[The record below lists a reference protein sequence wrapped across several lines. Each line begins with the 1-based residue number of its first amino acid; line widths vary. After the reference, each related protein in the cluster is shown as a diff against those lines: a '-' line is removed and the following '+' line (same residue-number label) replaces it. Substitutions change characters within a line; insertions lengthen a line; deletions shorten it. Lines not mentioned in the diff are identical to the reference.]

1 MTLLEWMKV
10 SELEIGRVA
19 SRLNCTAEAV
29 RRYIKGDRIPSRDVM
44 RDIFEISGGKV
55 TPNDFYLFDHAALD
69 TAAIAASSLET
80 DASVSHQV
88 TA

>member
-1 MTLLEWMKV
+1 MTLLEWMKS

-55 TPNDFYLFDHAALD
+55 TPNDFYLFDHAAPD
-69 TAAIAASSLET
+69 TAVVTASSLET
-80 DASVSHQV
+80 DASVSQKV
-88 TA
+88 PA